1 MKKPTVELKLP
12 ILPNMELIAT
22 QTAEVI
28 ARHMNLTDDQSGE
41 ISMALI
47 EACINA
53 FEHSKTDSN
62 IFIHFLIEEDSLVMK
77 VIDQGVGFDKTKVE
91 IPKIEN
97 KMGKDERKRGWGLQL
112 IQELMDSVEFE
123 SNSDGTT
130 VTMKKNI
137 KH

>member
-1 MKKPTVELKLP
+1 MTTPTVELKLP

-22 QTAEVI
+22 QTADII
-28 ARHMNLTDDQSGE
+28 ANHMRLSEEQAGE
-41 ISMALI
+41 ITMALI

-62 IFIHFLIEEDSLVMK
+62 VFIHFIIEEDSLVVK
-77 VIDQGVGFDKTKVE
+77 VIDLGIGFDKTKVE

-97 KMGKDERKRGWGLQL
+97 KIGKDERKRGWGLQL

-137 KH
+137 KQ

>member
-1 MKKPTVELKLP
+1 MKRPSVELKLP
-12 ILPNMELIAT
+12 IIPNMELIAT
-22 QTAEVI
+22 QTADVI
-28 ARHMNLTDDQSGE
+28 ARHMNLTEEQAGE

-53 FEHSKTDSN
+53 FEHSKAEN
-62 IFIHFLIEEDSLVMK
+62 NVFIHFLIEEDSLVVK
-77 VIDQGVGFDKTKVE
+77 VIDQGIGFDKAKVE

-97 KMGKDERKRGWGLQL
+97 KIGKDERKRGWGLQL

>member
-1 MKKPTVELKLP
+1 MTTPTVELKLP

-22 QTAEVI
+22 QTADII
-28 ARHMNLTDDQSGE
+28 ANHMRLSEEQAGE
-41 ISMALI
+41 ITMALI

-62 IFIHFLIEEDSLVMK
+62 VFIHFIIEEDSLVVK
-77 VIDQGVGFDKTKVE
+77 VIDQGIGFDKTKVE

-97 KMGKDERKRGWGLQL
+97 KIGKDERKRVWGLQL

-137 KH
+137 KQ